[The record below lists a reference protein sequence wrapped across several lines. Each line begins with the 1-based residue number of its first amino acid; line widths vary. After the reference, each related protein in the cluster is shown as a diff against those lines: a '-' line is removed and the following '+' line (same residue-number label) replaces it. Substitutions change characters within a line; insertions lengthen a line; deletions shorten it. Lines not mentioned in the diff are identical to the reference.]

1 LQIEMRIKIMKMS
14 KILACTL
21 SFFMAISG
29 TSFGAEVNV
38 YSARGEDLIKPA
50 LDTFTEQTGIKVNL
64 ITESADA
71 LIRRIQLEGVNSP
84 ADVLL
89 TVDAGRLF
97 RAKKAGILAS
107 LESPIL
113 TQRIPSAYRDPDNQW
128 FGLSLRS
135 RVIMFDKSRVS
146 AEEISSYEDLADPK
160 WKGEI
165 CIRSS
170 GNIYNQSLLASL
182 IEHHGEEATEV
193 WAEGL
198 VSNMARRP
206 QGGDRDQIRAAVAG
220 QCKLAVANTYYLAG
234 MLSSGVDT
242 DVEIAQQIGVIWPN
256 QDNRGAHMN
265 VSGAGLVK
273 TSKNSEEARQLIEFL
288 SDDYA
293 QQWYSEVNNEYSVR
307 ADIPVSSTLQ
317 GFGGFKADQLN
328 LEALGKNNEAAVR
341 LADRAGWQ

>member
-1 LQIEMRIKIMKMS
+1 MRIKIMKMGNR
-14 KILACTL
+14 LACTL
-21 SFFMAISG
+21 IFFMAISG
-29 TSFGAEVNV
+29 ISSGAEVNV

-71 LIRRIQLEGVNSP
+71 LIRRIELEGANSP

-97 RAKKAGILAS
+97 RAKEAGILAS
-107 LESPIL
+107 LKSPIL

-234 MLSSGVDT
+234 MLNSDVNT
-242 DVEIAQQIGVIWPN
+242 DVEVAQKIGVLWPN
-256 QDNRGAHMN
+256 QDDRGAHMN
-265 VSGAGLVK
+265 VSGAGLIK
-273 TSKNSEEARQLIEFL
+273 GSKNVEEARQLIEFL

-293 QQWYSEVNNEYSVR
+293 QGWYSEVNNEYSVR
-307 ADIPVSSTLQ
+307 ADIPVSTTLQ
-317 GFGGFKADQLN
+317 GFGPFKADQLN
-328 LEALGKNNEAAVR
+328 LEVLGKNNEAAVR

>member
-1 LQIEMRIKIMKMS
+1 MKMGNR
-14 KILACTL
+14 LACTL
-21 SFFMAISG
+21 IFFMAISG
-29 TSFGAEVNV
+29 ISSGAEVNV

-71 LIRRIQLEGVNSP
+71 LIRRIELEGANSP

-97 RAKKAGILAS
+97 RAKEAGILAS
-107 LESPIL
+107 LKSPIL

-206 QGGDRDQIRAAVAG
+206 QGGDRDQIRATVAG

-234 MLSSGVDT
+234 MLNSDVDT
-242 DVEIAQQIGVIWPN
+242 DVEVAQKIGVIWPN

-265 VSGAGLVK
+265 VSGAGLIK
-273 TSKNSEEARQLIEFL
+273 GSKNVEEARQLIEFL

-293 QQWYSEVNNEYSVR
+293 QGWYSEVNNEYSVR
-307 ADIPVSSTLQ
+307 ADIPVSKTLQ
-317 GFGGFKADQLN
+317 GFGPFEADQLN
-328 LEALGKNNEAAVR
+328 LEVLGKNNEAAVR

>member
-1 LQIEMRIKIMKMS
+1 MKMGNR
-14 KILACTL
+14 LACTL
-21 SFFMAISG
+21 IFFMAISG
-29 TSFGAEVNV
+29 ISSGAEVNV

-71 LIRRIQLEGVNSP
+71 LIRRIELEGANSP

-97 RAKKAGILAS
+97 RAKEAGILAS

-234 MLSSGVDT
+234 MLNSDVDT
-242 DVEIAQQIGVIWPN
+242 DVEVAQKIGVIWPN

-265 VSGAGLVK
+265 VSGAGLIK
-273 TSKNSEEARQLIEFL
+273 GSKNVEEARQLIEFL

-293 QQWYSEVNNEYSVR
+293 QGWYSEVNNEYSVR
-307 ADIPVSSTLQ
+307 ADIPVSTTLQ
-317 GFGGFKADQLN
+317 GFGPFKADQLN
-328 LEALGKNNEAAVR
+328 LEVLGKNNEAAVR

>member
-1 LQIEMRIKIMKMS
+1 MKMGNR
-14 KILACTL
+14 LACIVI
-21 SFFMAISG
+21 FFMAISG
-29 TSFGAEVNV
+29 ISSGAEVNV

-71 LIRRIQLEGVNSP
+71 LIRRIELEGANSP

-97 RAKKAGILAS
+97 RAKEAGILAS
-107 LESPIL
+107 LKSPIL

-234 MLSSGVDT
+234 MLNSDVNT
-242 DVEIAQQIGVIWPN
+242 DVEVAQKIGVLWPN
-256 QDNRGAHMN
+256 QDDRGAHMN
-265 VSGAGLVK
+265 VSGAGLIK
-273 TSKNSEEARQLIEFL
+273 GSKNVEEARKLIEFL

-293 QQWYSEVNNEYSVR
+293 QGWYSEVNNEYSVR
-307 ADIPVSSTLQ
+307 ADIPVSTTLQ
-317 GFGGFKADQLN
+317 GFGPFKADQLN
-328 LEALGKNNEAAVR
+328 LEVLGKNNEAAVR

>member
-1 LQIEMRIKIMKMS
+1 MKMGNR
-14 KILACTL
+14 LACTL
-21 SFFMAISG
+21 IFFMAISG
-29 TSFGAEVNV
+29 ISSGAEVNV

-71 LIRRIQLEGVNSP
+71 LIRRIELEGANSP

-97 RAKKAGILAS
+97 RAKEAGILAS
-107 LESPIL
+107 LKSPIL

-234 MLSSGVDT
+234 MLNSDVDT
-242 DVEIAQQIGVIWPN
+242 DVEVAQKIGVLWPN
-256 QDNRGAHMN
+256 QDDRGAHMN
-265 VSGAGLVK
+265 VSGAGLIK
-273 TSKNSEEARQLIEFL
+273 GSKNVEEARQLIEFL

-293 QQWYSEVNNEYSVR
+293 QGWYSEVNNEYSVR
-307 ADIPVSSTLQ
+307 ADIPVSTTLQ
-317 GFGGFKADQLN
+317 GFGPFKADQLN
-328 LEALGKNNEAAVR
+328 LEVLGKNNEAAVR

>member
-1 LQIEMRIKIMKMS
+1 MKMGNR
-14 KILACTL
+14 LACTL
-21 SFFMAISG
+21 IFFMAISG
-29 TSFGAEVNV
+29 ISSGAEVNV

-71 LIRRIQLEGVNSP
+71 LIRRIELEGANSP

-97 RAKKAGILAS
+97 RAKEAGILAS

-234 MLSSGVDT
+234 MLNSDVDT
-242 DVEIAQQIGVIWPN
+242 DVEVAQKIGVIWPN

-265 VSGAGLVK
+265 VSGAGLIK
-273 TSKNSEEARQLIEFL
+273 GSKNVEEARQLIEFL

-293 QQWYSEVNNEYSVR
+293 QGWYSEVNNEYSVR
-307 ADIPVSSTLQ
+307 ADIPVSKTLQ
-317 GFGGFKADQLN
+317 GFGPFEADQLN
-328 LEALGKNNEAAVR
+328 LEVLGKNNEAAVR

>member
-1 LQIEMRIKIMKMS
+1 MKMGN
-14 KILACTL
+14 KLACTL
-21 SFFMAISG
+21 IFFMAISG
-29 TSFGAEVNV
+29 ISSGAEVNV

-71 LIRRIQLEGVNSP
+71 LIRRIELEGANSP

-97 RAKKAGILAS
+97 RAKEAGILAS
-107 LESPIL
+107 LKSPIL

-234 MLSSGVDT
+234 MLNSDVDT
-242 DVEIAQQIGVIWPN
+242 DVEVAQKIGVLWPN

-265 VSGAGLVK
+265 VSGAGLIK
-273 TSKNSEEARQLIEFL
+273 GSKNVEEARQLIEFL

-293 QQWYSEVNNEYSVR
+293 QGWYSEVNNEYSVR
-307 ADIPVSSTLQ
+307 ADIPVSTTLQ
-317 GFGGFKADQLN
+317 GFGPFEADQLN
-328 LEALGKNNEAAVR
+328 LEVLGKNNEAAVR

>member
-1 LQIEMRIKIMKMS
+1 MKMGNR
-14 KILACTL
+14 LACTL
-21 SFFMAISG
+21 IFFMAISG
-29 TSFGAEVNV
+29 ISSGAEVNV

-71 LIRRIQLEGVNSP
+71 LIRRIELEGANSP

-97 RAKKAGILAS
+97 RAKEAGILAS

-234 MLSSGVDT
+234 MLNSDVDT
-242 DVEIAQQIGVIWPN
+242 DVEVAQKIGVIWPN

-265 VSGAGLVK
+265 VSGAGLIK
-273 TSKNSEEARQLIEFL
+273 GSKNVEEARQLIEFL

-293 QQWYSEVNNEYSVR
+293 QGWYSEVNNEYSVR
-307 ADIPVSSTLQ
+307 ADIPVSTTLQ
-317 GFGGFKADQLN
+317 GFGPFEADQLN
-328 LEALGKNNEAAVR
+328 LEVLGKNNEAAVR

>member
-1 LQIEMRIKIMKMS
+1 MKMGN
-14 KILACTL
+14 KLACTL
-21 SFFMAISG
+21 IFFMAISG
-29 TSFGAEVNV
+29 ISSGAEVNV

-71 LIRRIQLEGVNSP
+71 LIRRIELEGANSP

-97 RAKKAGILAS
+97 RAKEAGILAS

-206 QGGDRDQIRAAVAG
+206 QGGDRDQIRATVAG

-234 MLSSGVDT
+234 MLNSDVDT
-242 DVEIAQQIGVIWPN
+242 DVEVAQKIGVIWPN

-265 VSGAGLVK
+265 VSGAGLIK
-273 TSKNSEEARQLIEFL
+273 GSKNVEEARQLIEFL

-293 QQWYSEVNNEYSVR
+293 QGWYSEVNNEYSVR
-307 ADIPVSSTLQ
+307 ADIPVSTTLQ
-317 GFGGFKADQLN
+317 GFGPFEADQLN
-328 LEALGKNNEAAVR
+328 LEVLGKNNEAAVR

>member
-1 LQIEMRIKIMKMS
+1 
-14 KILACTL
+14 
-21 SFFMAISG
+21 
-29 TSFGAEVNV
+29 V
-38 YSARGEDLIKPA
+38 YSARSEELIKPA
-50 LDTFTEQTGIKVNL
+50 LDRFSEETGIEVNL

-71 LIRRIQLEGVNSP
+71 LIRRIELEGANSP

-97 RAKKAGILAS
+97 RAKEAGILAP
-107 LESPIL
+107 LESEIL
-113 TQRIPSAYRDPDNQW
+113 TQRIPAAYRDPDNQW

-146 AEEISSYEDLADPK
+146 ADEIASYEDLADPK
-160 WKGEI
+160 WKGEV

-182 IEHHGEEATEV
+182 IEHLGEEATEA
-193 WAEGL
+193 WAKGL
-198 VSNMARRP
+198 VANMARRP

-220 QCKLAVANTYYLAG
+220 QCKLAVSNTYYLAG
-234 MLSSGVDT
+234 MLNSSVAADVD
-242 DVEIAQQIGVIWPN
+242 VAKQVGVIWPN
-256 QDNRGAHMN
+256 QADRGAHMN
-265 VSGAGLVK
+265 VSGAGMIK
-273 TSKNSEEARQLIEFL
+273 TSKNPNEAQRLIEFL

-293 QQWYSEVNNEYSVR
+293 QQWYAEVNNEYSVR
-307 ADIPVSSTLQ
+307 ADIPVSATLQ
-317 GFGGFKADQLN
+317 EFGSFKADQLN

>member
-1 LQIEMRIKIMKMS
+1 MKMS

-71 LIRRIQLEGVNSP
+71 LIRRIQLEGANSP

-97 RAKKAGILAS
+97 RAKEAGILAS

-317 GFGGFKADQLN
+317 GFGEFKADQLN
-328 LEALGKNNEAAVR
+328 LEALGTNNEAAVR

>member
-1 LQIEMRIKIMKMS
+1 MKMGN
-14 KILACTL
+14 KLACTL
-21 SFFMAISG
+21 IFFMAISG
-29 TSFGAEVNV
+29 ISSGAEVNV

-71 LIRRIQLEGVNSP
+71 LIRRIELEGANSP

-97 RAKKAGILAS
+97 RAKEAGILAS

-234 MLSSGVDT
+234 MLNSDVDT
-242 DVEIAQQIGVIWPN
+242 DVEVAQKIGVLWPN

-265 VSGAGLVK
+265 VSGAGLIK
-273 TSKNSEEARQLIEFL
+273 GSKNVEEARQLIEFL

-293 QQWYSEVNNEYSVR
+293 QGWYSEVNNEYSVR
-307 ADIPVSSTLQ
+307 ADIPVSTTLQ
-317 GFGGFKADQLN
+317 GFGPFKADQLN
-328 LEALGKNNEAAVR
+328 LEVLGKNNEAAVR

>member
-1 LQIEMRIKIMKMS
+1 
-14 KILACTL
+14 
-21 SFFMAISG
+21 MAISG
-29 TSFGAEVNV
+29 ISSGAEVNV

-71 LIRRIQLEGVNSP
+71 LIRRIELEGANSP

-97 RAKKAGILAS
+97 RAKEAGILAS
-107 LESPIL
+107 LKSPIL

-234 MLSSGVDT
+234 MLNSDVDT
-242 DVEIAQQIGVIWPN
+242 DVEVAQKIGVLWPN

-265 VSGAGLVK
+265 VSGAGLIK
-273 TSKNSEEARQLIEFL
+273 GSKNVEEARQLIEFL

-293 QQWYSEVNNEYSVR
+293 QGWYSEVNNEYSVR
-307 ADIPVSSTLQ
+307 ADIPVSTTLQ
-317 GFGGFKADQLN
+317 GFGPFKADQLN
-328 LEALGKNNEAAVR
+328 LEVLGKNNEAAVR

>member
-1 LQIEMRIKIMKMS
+1 MKMS

-71 LIRRIQLEGVNSP
+71 LIRRIQLEGANSP

-97 RAKKAGILAS
+97 RAKEAGILAS
-107 LESPIL
+107 LKSPIL

-234 MLSSGVDT
+234 MLNSDVDT
-242 DVEIAQQIGVIWPN
+242 DVEVAQKIGVLWPN

-265 VSGAGLVK
+265 VSGAGLIK
-273 TSKNSEEARQLIEFL
+273 GSKNVEEARQLIEFL

-293 QQWYSEVNNEYSVR
+293 QGWYSEVNNEYSVR
-307 ADIPVSSTLQ
+307 ADIPVSTTLQ
-317 GFGGFKADQLN
+317 GFGPFKADQLN
-328 LEALGKNNEAAVR
+328 LEVLGKNNEAAVR

>member
-1 LQIEMRIKIMKMS
+1 MKMS
-14 KILACTL
+14 KILECTL

-71 LIRRIQLEGVNSP
+71 LIRRIQLEGANSP

-97 RAKKAGILAS
+97 RAKEAGILAS

-146 AEEISSYEDLADPK
+146 AEEISATKISQT
-160 WKGEI
+160 
-165 CIRSS
+165 RSGRVKYAS
-170 GNIYNQSLLASL
+170 VLL
-182 IEHHGEEATEV
+182 V
-193 WAEGL
+193 
-198 VSNMARRP
+198 
-206 QGGDRDQIRAAVAG
+206 
-220 QCKLAVANTYYLAG
+220 
-234 MLSSGVDT
+234 
-242 DVEIAQQIGVIWPN
+242 
-256 QDNRGAHMN
+256 
-265 VSGAGLVK
+265 
-273 TSKNSEEARQLIEFL
+273 TSTTNHC
-288 SDDYA
+288 
-293 QQWYSEVNNEYSVR
+293 
-307 ADIPVSSTLQ
+307 
-317 GFGGFKADQLN
+317 
-328 LEALGKNNEAAVR
+328 
-341 LADRAGWQ
+341 

>member
-1 LQIEMRIKIMKMS
+1 
-14 KILACTL
+14 
-21 SFFMAISG
+21 MAISG
-29 TSFGAEVNV
+29 ISSGAEVNV

-71 LIRRIQLEGVNSP
+71 LIRRIELEGANSP

-97 RAKKAGILAS
+97 RAKEAGILAS
-107 LESPIL
+107 LKSPIL

-234 MLSSGVDT
+234 MLNSDVDT
-242 DVEIAQQIGVIWPN
+242 DVEVAQKIGVLWPN
-256 QDNRGAHMN
+256 QDDRGAHMN
-265 VSGAGLVK
+265 VSGAGLIK
-273 TSKNSEEARQLIEFL
+273 GSKNVEEARQLIEFL

-293 QQWYSEVNNEYSVR
+293 QGWYSEVNNEYSVR
-307 ADIPVSSTLQ
+307 ADIPVSTTLQ
-317 GFGGFKADQLN
+317 GFGPFKADQLN
-328 LEALGKNNEAAVR
+328 LEVLGKNNEAAVR

>member
-1 LQIEMRIKIMKMS
+1 MKMGNR
-14 KILACTL
+14 LACIVI
-21 SFFMAISG
+21 FFMAISG
-29 TSFGAEVNV
+29 ISSGAEVNV

-71 LIRRIQLEGVNSP
+71 LIRRIELEGANSP

-97 RAKKAGILAS
+97 RAKEAGILAS
-107 LESPIL
+107 LKSPIL

-234 MLSSGVDT
+234 MLNSDVDT
-242 DVEIAQQIGVIWPN
+242 DVEVAQKIGVLWPN

-265 VSGAGLVK
+265 VSGAGLIK
-273 TSKNSEEARQLIEFL
+273 GSKNVEEARQLIEFL

-293 QQWYSEVNNEYSVR
+293 QGWYSEVNNEYSVR
-307 ADIPVSSTLQ
+307 ADIPVSTTLQ
-317 GFGGFKADQLN
+317 GFGPFKADQLN
-328 LEALGKNNEAAVR
+328 LEVLGKNNEAAVR

>member
-1 LQIEMRIKIMKMS
+1 MIRKQLLS
-14 KILACTL
+14 LATCAAL
-21 SFFMAISG
+21 IAAGCVSA
-29 TSFGAEVNV
+29 AEVNV
-38 YSARGEDLIKPA
+38 YSARSEELIKPA
-50 LDTFTEQTGIKVNL
+50 LDRFSEETGIEVNL

-71 LIRRIQLEGVNSP
+71 LIRRIELEGSNSP

-97 RAKKAGILAS
+97 RAKEAGILAP
-107 LESPIL
+107 LESEIL
-113 TQRIPSAYRDPDNQW
+113 TQRIPAAYRDPDNQW

-146 AEEISSYEDLADPK
+146 ADEITSYEDLADPK

-182 IEHHGEEATEV
+182 IEHLGEEATEA

-198 VSNMARRP
+198 VANLARRP

-220 QCKLAVANTYYLAG
+220 QCKLAVSNTYYLAG
-234 MLSSGVDT
+234 MLNSSVAAAKQ
-242 DVEIAQQIGVIWPN
+242 VGVIWPN
-256 QDNRGAHMN
+256 QADRGAHMN
-265 VSGAGLVK
+265 VSGAGMIK
-273 TSKNSEEARQLIEFL
+273 TAKNPNEAQQLIEFL

-293 QQWYSEVNNEYSVR
+293 QQWYAEVNNEYSVR
-307 ADIPVSSTLQ
+307 ADIPVSATLQ
-317 GFGGFKADQLN
+317 GFGSFKADQLN

>member
-1 LQIEMRIKIMKMS
+1 MKMGN
-14 KILACTL
+14 KLACTL
-21 SFFMAISG
+21 IFFMAISG
-29 TSFGAEVNV
+29 ISSGAEVNV

-71 LIRRIQLEGVNSP
+71 LIRRIELEGANSP

-97 RAKKAGILAS
+97 RAKEAGILAS
-107 LESPIL
+107 LKSPIL

-206 QGGDRDQIRAAVAG
+206 QGGDRDQIRATVAG

-234 MLSSGVDT
+234 MLNSDVDT
-242 DVEIAQQIGVIWPN
+242 DVEVAQKIGVIWPN

-265 VSGAGLVK
+265 VSGAGLIK
-273 TSKNSEEARQLIEFL
+273 GSKNVEEARQLIEFL

-293 QQWYSEVNNEYSVR
+293 QGWYSEVNNEYSVR
-307 ADIPVSSTLQ
+307 ADIPVSTTLQ
-317 GFGGFKADQLN
+317 GFGPFKADQLN
-328 LEALGKNNEAAVR
+328 LEVLGKNNEAAVR

>member
-1 LQIEMRIKIMKMS
+1 MKMGNR
-14 KILACTL
+14 LACTVI
-21 SFFMAISG
+21 FFMAISG
-29 TSFGAEVNV
+29 ISSGAEVNV

-71 LIRRIQLEGVNSP
+71 LIRRIELEGANSP

-97 RAKKAGILAS
+97 RAKEAGILAS
-107 LESPIL
+107 LKSPIL

-234 MLSSGVDT
+234 MLNSDVNT
-242 DVEIAQQIGVIWPN
+242 DVEVAQKIGVLWPN
-256 QDNRGAHMN
+256 QDDRGAHMN
-265 VSGAGLVK
+265 VSGAGLIK
-273 TSKNSEEARQLIEFL
+273 GSKNVEEARQLIEFL

-293 QQWYSEVNNEYSVR
+293 QGWYSEVNNEYSVR
-307 ADIPVSSTLQ
+307 ADIPVSTTLQ
-317 GFGGFKADQLN
+317 GFGPFKADQLN
-328 LEALGKNNEAAVR
+328 LEVLGKNNEAAVR

>member
-1 LQIEMRIKIMKMS
+1 MKMGNR
-14 KILACTL
+14 LACTL
-21 SFFMAISG
+21 IFFMAISG
-29 TSFGAEVNV
+29 ISSGAEVNV

-71 LIRRIQLEGVNSP
+71 LIRRIELEGANSP

-97 RAKKAGILAS
+97 RAKEAGILAS

-206 QGGDRDQIRAAVAG
+206 QGGDRDQIRATVAG

-234 MLSSGVDT
+234 MLNSDVDT
-242 DVEIAQQIGVIWPN
+242 DVEVAQKIGVIWPN

-265 VSGAGLVK
+265 VSGAGLIK
-273 TSKNSEEARQLIEFL
+273 GSKNVEEARQLIEFL

-293 QQWYSEVNNEYSVR
+293 QGWYSEVNNEYSVR
-307 ADIPVSSTLQ
+307 ADIPVSTTLQ
-317 GFGGFKADQLN
+317 GFGPFEADQLN
-328 LEALGKNNEAAVR
+328 LEVLGKNNEAAVR

>member
-1 LQIEMRIKIMKMS
+1 MKMGNR
-14 KILACTL
+14 LACTL
-21 SFFMAISG
+21 IFFMAISG
-29 TSFGAEVNV
+29 ISSGAEVNV

-71 LIRRIQLEGVNSP
+71 LIRRIELEGANSP

-97 RAKKAGILAS
+97 RAKEAGILAS
-107 LESPIL
+107 LKSPIL

-182 IEHHGEEATEV
+182 IEHHGEEAT
-193 WAEGL
+193 
-198 VSNMARRP
+198 
-206 QGGDRDQIRAAVAG
+206 GG
-220 QCKLAVANTYYLAG
+220 K
-234 MLSSGVDT
+234 
-242 DVEIAQQIGVIWPN
+242 
-256 QDNRGAHMN
+256 
-265 VSGAGLVK
+265 
-273 TSKNSEEARQLIEFL
+273 
-288 SDDYA
+288 
-293 QQWYSEVNNEYSVR
+293 
-307 ADIPVSSTLQ
+307 
-317 GFGGFKADQLN
+317 
-328 LEALGKNNEAAVR
+328 GKEVR
-341 LADRAGWQ
+341 LMFVDFGI